1 MADKNLGSG
10 FVSELESGFLASGF
24 TTADTS
30 TNYTETLLSDQGAM
44 SDTYRRKSQSG
55 KIEIVKRIKS
65 KYKDD
70 ETYKQLFIQE
80 FNVLDGMQN
89 EYVVSIHNHG
99 KDSQGLFYVMEYV
112 DGKTLAQII
121 KDNDIKDLS
130 GKLNILRQLL
140 DGLQYVHNKGVV
152 HRDLKPDNIMVGNR
166 TKNVKIIDFGLAIS
180 DSFPD
185 NLATAG
191 TPKYMSPEQKKDAK
205 KADHLSDI
213 YAFGII
219 MKEFLGEKSSEILQY
234 KKIIEKCTKD
244 RKSERYQNC
253 SSILADLKEKNKDIP
268 DEIKKLIS
276 EIVEDG
282 IVTPTERAQL
292 NAKIIAYDLDE
303 EVVNRELD
311 YQLEKVLERMKKRK
325 IKICLTSAA
334 LLIVAAV
341 VWYVFGNIT
350 DDERPTD
357 PVKGSEFD
365 STTNNPPKL
374 PVDQRLQELI
384 QNAETVFKN
393 KNVAR
398 AKRMFEAAL
407 REYPDN
413 KEIKDSISQC
423 VEIIRRSD
431 CQSLIQ
437 ERENGK
443 LGFADKDG
451 YIVVDF
457 LYDSELD
464 RKAGMIVLKNGDKY
478 CIIGGKDK
486 NESRTQY
493 IDYKWVREEG
503 SFMMSKN
510 LDGDKDFVKV
520 ENGNLIIEEL

>member
-65 KYKDD
+65 KYKDN

-140 DGLQYVHNKGVV
+140 DGLQYVHDKGVV

-219 MKEFLGEKSSEILQY
+219 MKEFLGDKSADVPQY
-234 KKIIEKCTKD
+234 KSIIEKCTKD
-244 RKSERYQNC
+244 NKSERYQNC
-253 SSILADLKEKNKDIP
+253 VDILTDLADKNKNLSP
-268 DEIKKLIS
+268 ELKALIL
-276 EIVEDG
+276 EIVKDG
-282 IVTPTERAQL
+282 IVTDAEYARLDAE
-292 NAKIIAYDLDE
+292 IIADNYDKDL
-303 EVVNRELD
+303 VYKELK
-311 YQLEKVLERMKKRK
+311 YQLEKRRVRL
-325 IKICLTSAA
+325 A
-334 LLIVAAV
+334 LYVVAFVAFVVIV
-341 VWYVFGNIT
+341 VWISFFK
-350 DDERPTD
+350 RP
-357 PVKGSEFD
+357 SESSGEVSD
-365 STTNNPPKL
+365 TTKIEVPQIVVEEPIPQEQL
-374 PVDQRLQELI
+374 PVDNPPNDDKSR
-384 QNAETVFKN
+384 VS
-393 KNVAR
+393 
-398 AKRMFEAAL
+398 
-407 REYPDN
+407 
-413 KEIKDSISQC
+413 DSEKP
-423 VEIIRRSD
+423 V
-431 CQSLIQ
+431 
-437 ERENGK
+437 
-443 LGFADKDG
+443 
-451 YIVVDF
+451 VVDPNPPVDKPSKPILDYGTF
-457 LYDSELD
+457 DGTIVNGEPNGQGTLIYSKEHLYNKFDD
-464 RKAGMIVLKNGDKY
+464 QKRKAMPGDK
-478 CIIGGKDK
+478 
-486 NESRTQY
+486 
-493 IDYKWVREEG
+493 V
-503 SFMMSKN
+503 F
-510 LDGDKDFVKV
+510 GDFKG
-520 ENGNLIIEEL
+520 GNLIQGEVTHHDGSTEFLMIGGQ